1 MNPGAIFWIVV
12 YLISTV
18 LFFVVA
24 VIITFVGL
32 IDLKFLTRGRKIRS
46 DESGAGDATNC

>member
-1 MNPGAIFWIVV
+1 MNYGAIFWIVV

-24 VIITFVGL
+24 GIITFVGL
-32 IDLKFLTRGRKIRS
+32 MDLKFLTRGRRMRCDKS
-46 DESGAGDATNC
+46 DN